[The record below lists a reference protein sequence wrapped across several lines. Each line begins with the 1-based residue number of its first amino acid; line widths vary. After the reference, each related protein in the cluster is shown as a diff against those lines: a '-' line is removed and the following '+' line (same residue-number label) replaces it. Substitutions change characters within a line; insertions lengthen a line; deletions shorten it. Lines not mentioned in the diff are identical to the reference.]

1 MNPKEER
8 HSERGRKRISENEV
22 EVLGIDRLT
31 VPKRKELTTCF
42 AALFLAHPRELK
54 RLFALPD
61 RDVKF
66 GVGRK
71 V

>member
-31 VPKRKELTTCF
+31 VQKRKELTTCF
-42 AALFLAHPRELK
+42 AGLFLAHSRNLK
-54 RLFALPD
+54 DFSHFQ
-61 RDVKF
+61 VEI
-66 GVGRK
+66 
-71 V
+71 

>member
-1 MNPKEER
+1 MR
-8 HSERGRKRISENEV
+8 VQRISENEV
-22 EVLGIDRLT
+22 EVLEIDKLIAQ
-31 VPKRKELTTCF
+31 KRKELTTCF